1 MAYIEPDEV
10 LDVLGAPQRR
20 PDPTVVEQ
28 FITEAQSRVEGA
40 LGVLPDPEPGQRNE
54 EVAGVIRDLAAARA
68 IFVMHAGQTSE
79 VPRQATSLRDD
90 ALVRLRDLDARINL
104 VGGVGEVDET
114 AFSNPD
120 DGAKFWTYDDFELI
134 RKEYYGYRDSD
145 PRF

>member
-10 LDVLGAPQRR
+10 LDVLGAPQRS

-28 FITEAQSRVEGA
+28 FISEAQSRVEGA
-40 LGVLPDPEPGQRNE
+40 IGTLPDPEPGKRNE
-54 EVAGVIRDLAAARA
+54 EIAGVIRDLAAARA
-68 IFVMHAGQTSE
+68 IFVMHAGQTGE

-90 ALVRLRDLDARINL
+90 AMVRLRDLDARINL
-104 VGGVGEVDET
+104 PGGVGEVDDA

-120 DGAKFWTYDDFELI
+120 GGATFWTYEDFQLS
-134 RKEYYGYRDSD
+134 RKEYYGYKDSD